1 VLCSTHLYGE
11 IFKFFVETVIGIKIS
26 IVTPNTASI
35 QAPPAKFHK
44 NPMLTATELF
54 RQLSKSDSK
63 ILTSA
68 WGLFKDYYI
77 SGCDKDYSL
86 ICDQIKTKAGRFS
99 KKILG
104 KPMEY
109 LTDEDIEAAV
119 ILFTILSNGSP
130 EKKQLEKFL
139 ATAFNYY
146 IEESKRT
153 ADISSS
159 PILSKCIGLSY
170 VVIDQL
176 EEKELL
182 SNLKYRCEDS
192 NMARY
197 FTFCTYSYFA
207 EVLKIYMNRDKD
219 QAERELKR
227 IENWIERY
235 IKQGSPS
242 VHLSAL
248 NMLTYGLVSEVAQK
262 GRQEIKIKLFEKL
275 LTDLDASKPRFL
287 TKSSWI
293 IVDLALLTN
302 HLQSIHYV
310 SGDNIIISQNQSKEI
325 LNVLTSLESFLERK
339 YEISLVVWSLI
350 GGFAGAIEK
359 LLETFIAPL
368 PQIIG
373 VCLHIFFILIPIS
386 LLAIH
391 LHNDRIKVKELQQQL
406 KNLKEIF
413 RSSEHIGSNEGWG
426 NVE

>member
-1 VLCSTHLYGE
+1 M
-11 IFKFFVETVIGIKIS
+11 GIKIS

-44 NPMLTATELF
+44 NPLLTATKLL
-54 RQLSKSDSK
+54 RQSSKSDSK

-68 WGLFKDYYI
+68 WRIFKDYYNK
-77 SGCDKDYSL
+77 GCDKEYSL

-104 KPMEY
+104 KPMEF

-119 ILFTILSNGSP
+119 ILFSILSNGSP

-146 IEESKRT
+146 IEESKSV

-170 VVIDQL
+170 VINQL
-176 EEKELL
+176 EHKALL
-182 SNLKYRCEDS
+182 SNMKDLCEDS

-207 EVLKIYMNRDKD
+207 EALKIYMNRDKS

-227 IENWIERY
+227 IENWIEIY
-235 IKQGSPS
+235 IKQRSPS

-248 NMLTYGLVSEVAQK
+248 NMLTYGLIAEVAQK
-262 GRQEIKIKLFEKL
+262 WREEIKIKLLEKL
-275 LTDLDASKPRFL
+275 LIDLDVSKPRFL

-293 IVDLALLTN
+293 IVELALLAN
-302 HLQSIHYV
+302 HLQSVHFV
-310 SGDNIIISQNQSKEI
+310 SGDNIIISQNQAKEM
-325 LNVLTSLESFLERK
+325 LNVLTSLESFLEIK
-339 YEISLVVWSLI
+339 YELFIVVLSLVAVLTGPI
-350 GGFAGAIEK
+350 LK
-359 LLETFIAPL
+359 LLETFIAPIL
-368 PQIIG
+368 QNNE
-373 VCLHIFFILIPIS
+373 VYLLTFLYLIPTS
-386 LLAIH
+386 MLAIH
-391 LHNDRIKVKELQQQL
+391 LHNNRIKVKELQQQL
-406 KNLKEIF
+406 KNLKEFLARQSI
-413 RSSEHIGSNEGWG
+413 
-426 NVE
+426 

>member
-1 VLCSTHLYGE
+1 M
-11 IFKFFVETVIGIKIS
+11 GIKIS

-44 NPMLTATELF
+44 NPVFTATKLF

-104 KPMEY
+104 KPIEY

-146 IEESKRT
+146 IEESKRV

-176 EEKELL
+176 EEKALL

-207 EVLKIYMNRDKD
+207 EALKIYMNRDKD

-235 IKQGSPS
+235 IKQRSPS

-248 NMLTYGLVSEVAQK
+248 NMLTYGLIAEVAQK
-262 GRQEIKIKLFEKL
+262 WREEIKIKLFEKL

-287 TKSSWI
+287 TKSTWI
-293 IVDLALLTN
+293 IVELALLTN

-325 LNVLTSLESFLERK
+325 LNVLTSLEYFLK
-339 YEISLVVWSLI
+339 NQSNKISSLI
-350 GGFAGAIEK
+350 
-359 LLETFIAPL
+359 LLTGIISGTIPNIYKMLIGPL
-368 PQIIG
+368 PQIAENILSS
-373 VCLHIFFILIPIS
+373 VAIISLIIFFLYLYKS
-386 LLAIH
+386 SSKA
-391 LHNDRIKVKELQQQL
+391 KELQQQL

-413 RSSEHIGSNEGWG
+413 RS
-426 NVE
+426 

>member
-1 VLCSTHLYGE
+1 M
-11 IFKFFVETVIGIKIS
+11 GIKIS

-44 NPMLTATELF
+44 NPVLTASEML

-68 WGLFKDYYI
+68 WELFKDYYI
-77 SGCDKDYSL
+77 SVCDKDYSL

-104 KPMEY
+104 KPIEY

-119 ILFTILSNGSP
+119 ILFTILSNDSP

-139 ATAFNYY
+139 AAAFNYY
-146 IEESKRT
+146 IEESKRA

-176 EEKELL
+176 EEKALL
-182 SNLKYRCEDS
+182 SKLKDRCEDS

-207 EVLKIYMNRDKD
+207 EALKIYMNRDKS

-235 IKQGSPS
+235 IKQRSPS

-248 NMLTYGLVSEVAQK
+248 NMLTYGLIAEVAQK
-262 GRQEIKIKLFEKL
+262 WREEVKIKLFEKIL
-275 LTDLDASKPRFL
+275 IDLDVSKPRFL
-287 TKSSWI
+287 TKSTWI
-293 IVDLALLTN
+293 IVELALLAN

-325 LNVLTSLESFLERK
+325 LNVLSSLESFLERK
-339 YEISLVVWSLI
+339 YEIISSTSSLAVSIIGFIMKLYETFTAPSLQNIVAVLLFFIILVLMSGLTVYLI
-350 GGFAGAIEK
+350 G
-359 LLETFIAPL
+359 
-368 PQIIG
+368 
-373 VCLHIFFILIPIS
+373 
-386 LLAIH
+386 
-391 LHNDRIKVKELQQQL
+391 DRKKTKELQQQL
-406 KNLKEIF
+406 KNLKEF
-413 RSSEHIGSNEGWG
+413 FKSSERKGSNESED

>member
-1 VLCSTHLYGE
+1 M
-11 IFKFFVETVIGIKIS
+11 GIKIS

-35 QAPPAKFHK
+35 QSPPVKFHK
-44 NPMLTATELF
+44 NPLLTATRLL
-54 RQLSKSDSK
+54 RQSSKSDSK

-68 WGLFKDYYI
+68 WGLFKGYYNK
-77 SGCDKDYSL
+77 GCDKNYSL

-146 IEESKRT
+146 IEESKSV

-176 EEKELL
+176 KEKALL
-182 SNLKYRCEDS
+182 SNLKYRCEES

-207 EVLKIYMNRDKD
+207 EALKIYMNRDKS

-235 IKQGSPS
+235 IKQRSPS

-248 NMLTYGLVSEVAQK
+248 NMLTYGLIAEAAQK
-262 GRQEIKIKLFEKL
+262 WREEIKIKLFEKL

-287 TKSSWI
+287 TKSTWI
-293 IVDLALLTN
+293 IVEVALLTN

-325 LNVLTSLESFLERK
+325 LNVLSSLESFLERK
-339 YEISLVVWSLI
+339 YEIISSASSLALSIIGFIMKLYETFTAPSLQNIVAVLLFFIILVLMGRLTFDLI
-350 GGFAGAIEK
+350 G
-359 LLETFIAPL
+359 
-368 PQIIG
+368 
-373 VCLHIFFILIPIS
+373 
-386 LLAIH
+386 
-391 LHNDRIKVKELQQQL
+391 DRKKTKELQQQL
-406 KNLKEIF
+406 KNLKEF
-413 RSSEHIGSNEGWG
+413 FKSSEHIGSNEGRG

>member
-1 VLCSTHLYGE
+1 M
-11 IFKFFVETVIGIKIS
+11 GIKIS
-26 IVTPNTASI
+26 IVTPNIASI
-35 QAPPAKFHK
+35 QAPSAKFHK
-44 NPMLTATELF
+44 NPVFTATKLF

-68 WGLFKDYYI
+68 WELFKDYYI
-77 SGCDKDYSL
+77 NECDKDYSL

-104 KPMEY
+104 KPIEY

-119 ILFTILSNGSP
+119 ILFTILSVGSP

-153 ADISSS
+153 DNISSS

-170 VVIDQL
+170 VIDQL
-176 EEKELL
+176 EHKALL
-182 SNLKYRCEDS
+182 SNMKDLCEDS

-207 EVLKIYMNRDKD
+207 EALKIYMNRDKS

-235 IKQGSPS
+235 IKQRSPS

-248 NMLTYGLVSEVAQK
+248 NMLAYGLIAEVAQK
-262 GRQEIKIKLFEKL
+262 WREEIKIKLFEKL

-293 IVDLALLTN
+293 IVELALYTN

-325 LNVLTSLESFLERK
+325 LNVLSSLESFLERK
-339 YEISLVVWSLI
+339 YEIISSASSLAVSIIGFLMKLYETFTAPSLQNIVAVLLFFIILVLMGRLTVDLI
-350 GGFAGAIEK
+350 G
-359 LLETFIAPL
+359 
-368 PQIIG
+368 
-373 VCLHIFFILIPIS
+373 
-386 LLAIH
+386 
-391 LHNDRIKVKELQQQL
+391 DRKKTKELQQQL
-406 KNLKEIF
+406 KNLKEF
-413 RSSEHIGSNEGWG
+413 FKSSEHIGSNESED